1 MGSRLRHDWSELAPE
16 CLLDIFSR
24 LSMGQRW
31 NGPML
36 VCKTW
41 MNLCQDPSFNT
52 VLDLEAEFLS
62 SSESFNW
69 WSPEFEEKVDSTI
82 RSAVYQSQ
90 GGLTEVRVRH
100 CTDKSLLY
108 VAERCP
114 NLEVL
119 WVKYCPKV
127 TDVSMRK
134 IALNCPKLK
143 ELDVSCS
150 FKICCACMKMVGTNC
165 KNLQI
170 LKRNSMQP
178 SEIERLRHCSTYV
191 QYLSF
196 EYDGNIEVDTIVSH
210 MSQLK
215 HLELRL
221 FSTLTDSAI
230 VSLCEGC
237 SNLEYLDL
245 FGCERLTSKGVTEA
259 TSQLKNLK
267 VIKKPDFDGL
277 GEALRMAEQIQWQT
291 NFAEWLEEFNGVEH
305 YG

>member
-1 MGSRLRHDWSELAPE
+1 MGSRLHHDWSELAPE

-62 SSESFNW
+62 SPESFYW

-82 RSAVYQSQ
+82 RSAVDQSQ
-90 GGLTEVRVRH
+90 GSLTEVRVRH
-100 CTDKSLLY
+100 CTDKSLSY

-127 TDVSMRK
+127 TDVSVRK
-134 IALNCPKLK
+134 ISLNCPKLK
-143 ELDVSCS
+143 ELD
-150 FKICCACMKMVGTNC
+150 
-165 KNLQI
+165 I

-178 SEIERLRHCSTYV
+178 SEVKRLRHCTYV

-196 EYDGNIEVDTIVSH
+196 EYHGNIEADTIVRH

-230 VSLCEGC
+230 VDLCEGC
-237 SNLEYLDL
+237 SNLEHLDL
-245 FGCERLTSKGVTEA
+245 FGCGRLTSKGVTKA
-259 TSQLKNLK
+259 TSKLKNLK
-267 VIKKPDFDGL
+267 VIKKPDFDVL
-277 GEALRMAEQIQWQT
+277 GEALGMDVEIDL
-291 NFAEWLEEFNGVEH
+291 EWLNKLFEEYDGVEH
-305 YG
+305 NG

>member
-1 MGSRLRHDWSELAPE
+1 MGSRLHHDWSELAPE

-62 SSESFNW
+62 SPESFYW

-82 RSAVYQSQ
+82 RSAVDQSQ
-90 GGLTEVRVRH
+90 GSLTEVRVRH
-100 CTDKSLLY
+100 CTDKSLSY

-114 NLEVL
+114 NLEIL

-178 SEIERLRHCSTYV
+178 SEVKRLRHCTYV

-196 EYDGNIEVDTIVSH
+196 EYHGDIEADTIVRH

-230 VSLCEGC
+230 VDLCEGC

-245 FGCERLTSKGVTEA
+245 FGCGRLTSKGVTKA
-259 TSQLKNLK
+259 ISKLKNLK
-267 VIKKPDFDGL
+267 VIKKPDFDVL
-277 GEALRMAEQIQWQT
+277 GEALGMDVEIDL
-291 NFAEWLEEFNGVEH
+291 EWLNKLFEEYDGVEH
-305 YG
+305 NG

>member
-1 MGSRLRHDWSELAPE
+1 MGSRLHHDWSELAPE

-62 SSESFNW
+62 SPESFYW

-82 RSAVYQSQ
+82 RSAVDQSQ
-90 GGLTEVRVRH
+90 GSLTEVRVRH
-100 CTDKSLLY
+100 CTDKSLSY

-114 NLEVL
+114 NLEIL

-143 ELDVSCS
+143 ELD
-150 FKICCACMKMVGTNC
+150 
-165 KNLQI
+165 I

-178 SEIERLRHCSTYV
+178 L
-191 QYLSF
+191 
-196 EYDGNIEVDTIVSH
+196 
-210 MSQLK
+210 
-215 HLELRL
+215 
-221 FSTLTDSAI
+221 LT
-230 VSLCEGC
+230 
-237 SNLEYLDL
+237 
-245 FGCERLTSKGVTEA
+245 
-259 TSQLKNLK
+259 
-267 VIKKPDFDGL
+267 
-277 GEALRMAEQIQWQT
+277 
-291 NFAEWLEEFNGVEH
+291 
-305 YG
+305 

>member
-1 MGSRLRHDWSELAPE
+1 MGSRLHHDWSELAPE

-62 SSESFNW
+62 SPESFYW

-82 RSAVYQSQ
+82 RSAVDQSQ
-90 GGLTEVRVRH
+90 GSLTEVRVRH
-100 CTDKSLLY
+100 CTDKSLSY

-114 NLEVL
+114 NLEIL

-143 ELDVSCS
+143 ELD
-150 FKICCACMKMVGTNC
+150 
-165 KNLQI
+165 I

-178 SEIERLRHCSTYV
+178 SEVKRLRHCTYV

-196 EYDGNIEVDTIVSH
+196 EYHGDIEADTIVRH

-230 VSLCEGC
+230 VDLCEGC

-245 FGCERLTSKGVTEA
+245 FGCGRLTSKGVTKA
-259 TSQLKNLK
+259 ISKLKNLK
-267 VIKKPDFDGL
+267 VIKKPDFDVL
-277 GEALRMAEQIQWQT
+277 GEALGMDVEIDL
-291 NFAEWLEEFNGVEH
+291 EWLNKLFEEYDGVEH
-305 YG
+305 NG